1 MKKRLFA
8 LALAGVLA
16 AATLTGCGSLKGD
29 ETVATVDDT
38 KIDADLANFFARY
51 TQATYETY
59 YSAYMGEDMWNS
71 DASDGETYEE
81 SVKSSVLKS
90 LEDMIL
96 LEKHMK
102 DYDVSITD
110 EDKAMIKETTQQFL
124 DDNSLDDKNLVSGN
138 EKTVNRALTLMAVQQ
153 KMRTAI
159 QAGTDTEVSDE
170 EAAQKSMDYVF
181 ISYQT
186 KDDSGNSKDVSD
198 DEKAQLKSQAEAIAS
213 GLKEG
218 GDLNTLAE
226 EQGATVQ
233 TLTFDKD
240 TTSPEEDLIK
250 AADALGEGESTDVI
264 ETEKGCYVAKVT
276 SLLDRT
282 ATDSKK
288 SQIVQERR
296 TKLYDDTL
304 KKWRK
309 KADIKVHKG
318 VWKKVSFQK
327 LCDMIAMRSTA
338 FIGDVML
345 VIEGLLS
352 VMQERLEEGDII
364 CMGRLGNFR
373 MVAGSKGATTKDDF
387 NTSLFND
394 ARIVYVSGTM
404 LADIK
409 KNAKF
414 EELKPIIDPDANNNG
429 GSGSEDRPE
438 IE

>member
-8 LALAGVLA
+8 LALAGVLV

-59 YSAYMGEDMWNS
+59 YSAYLGEDMWNS

-96 LEKHMK
+96 LEKHME

-124 DDNSLDDKNLVSGN
+124 NDNSLDDKNLVSGN

-159 QAGTDTEVSDE
+159 QAGADTEVSDE

-218 GDLNTLAE
+218 GDLNALAE

-240 TTSPEEDLIK
+240 TTSPDEDLIK

-288 SQIVQERR
+288 SQIVQERQK
-296 TKLYDDTL
+296 KLYDDTV

-318 VWKKVSFQK
+318 VWEKVSFQK
-327 LCDMIAMRSTA
+327 
-338 FIGDVML
+338 V
-345 VIEGLLS
+345 S
-352 VMQERLEEGDII
+352 VKMKTETQTPYTDQ
-364 CMGRLGNFR
+364 
-373 MVAGSKGATTKDDF
+373 VQTDDQAQTD
-387 NTSLFND
+387 N
-394 ARIVYVSGTM
+394 
-404 LADIK
+404 
-409 KNAKF
+409 
-414 EELKPIIDPDANNNG
+414 
-429 GSGSEDRPE
+429 
-438 IE
+438 

>member
-59 YSAYMGEDMWNS
+59 YSAYLGEDMWNS

-96 LEKHMK
+96 LEKHME

-124 DDNSLDDKNLVSGN
+124 NDNSLDDKNLVSGN

-159 QAGTDTEVSDE
+159 QAGADTEVSDE

-218 GDLNTLAE
+218 GDLNALAE

-240 TTSPEEDLIK
+240 TTSPDEDLIK

-288 SQIVQERR
+288 SQIVQERQ
-296 TKLYDDTL
+296 TKLYDDTV

-318 VWKKVSFQK
+318 VWEKVSFQK
-327 LCDMIAMRSTA
+327 
-338 FIGDVML
+338 V
-345 VIEGLLS
+345 S
-352 VMQERLEEGDII
+352 VKMKTETQTPYTDQ
-364 CMGRLGNFR
+364 
-373 MVAGSKGATTKDDF
+373 VQTDDQTQTD
-387 NTSLFND
+387 N
-394 ARIVYVSGTM
+394 
-404 LADIK
+404 
-409 KNAKF
+409 
-414 EELKPIIDPDANNNG
+414 
-429 GSGSEDRPE
+429 
-438 IE
+438 

>member
-96 LEKHMK
+96 LEKHME

-124 DDNSLDDKNLVSGN
+124 NDNSLDDKNLVSGN

-159 QAGTDTEVSDE
+159 QAGADTEVSDE

-218 GDLNTLAE
+218 GDLNALAE

-240 TTSPEEDLIK
+240 TTSPDEDLIK

-288 SQIVQERR
+288 SQIVQERQ
-296 TKLYDDTL
+296 TKLYDDTV

-309 KADIKVHKG
+309 KADIKVHKD

-327 LCDMIAMRSTA
+327 
-338 FIGDVML
+338 V
-345 VIEGLLS
+345 S
-352 VMQERLEEGDII
+352 VKMKTETQTPYTDQ
-364 CMGRLGNFR
+364 
-373 MVAGSKGATTKDDF
+373 VQTDDQAQTD
-387 NTSLFND
+387 N
-394 ARIVYVSGTM
+394 
-404 LADIK
+404 
-409 KNAKF
+409 
-414 EELKPIIDPDANNNG
+414 
-429 GSGSEDRPE
+429 
-438 IE
+438 

>member
-59 YSAYMGEDMWNS
+59 YSAYLGEDMWNS

-96 LEKHMK
+96 LEKHME

-240 TTSPEEDLIK
+240 TTSPDEDLIK

-264 ETEKGCYVAKVT
+264 ETEKGCYIAKVT

-288 SQIVQERR
+288 SQIVQERQ

-309 KADIKVHKG
+309 KADIKVHKD

-327 LCDMIAMRSTA
+327 
-338 FIGDVML
+338 V
-345 VIEGLLS
+345 S
-352 VMQERLEEGDII
+352 VKMKTETQTPYTDQ
-364 CMGRLGNFR
+364 
-373 MVAGSKGATTKDDF
+373 VQTDDQAQ
-387 NTSLFND
+387 T
-394 ARIVYVSGTM
+394 
-404 LADIK
+404 
-409 KNAKF
+409 
-414 EELKPIIDPDANNNG
+414 NN
-429 GSGSEDRPE
+429 
-438 IE
+438 

>member
-59 YSAYMGEDMWNS
+59 YSAYLGEDMWNS

-96 LEKHMK
+96 LEKHME

-159 QAGTDTEVSDE
+159 QAGADTEVSDE
-170 EAAQKSMDYVF
+170 EAAQKSMDYVL

-240 TTSPEEDLIK
+240 TTSPDEDLIK

-309 KADIKVHKG
+309 KADIKVHKD

-327 LCDMIAMRSTA
+327 
-338 FIGDVML
+338 V
-345 VIEGLLS
+345 S
-352 VMQERLEEGDII
+352 VKMKTETQTPYTDQVQTD
-364 CMGRLGNFR
+364 NQ
-373 MVAGSKGATTKDDF
+373 AQTD
-387 NTSLFND
+387 N
-394 ARIVYVSGTM
+394 
-404 LADIK
+404 
-409 KNAKF
+409 
-414 EELKPIIDPDANNNG
+414 
-429 GSGSEDRPE
+429 
-438 IE
+438 

>member
-16 AATLTGCGSLKGD
+16 AVTLTGCGSLKGD

-59 YSAYMGEDMWNS
+59 YSAYLGEDMWNS

-96 LEKHMK
+96 LEKHME

-124 DDNSLDDKNLVSGN
+124 NDNSLDDKNLVSGN
-138 EKTVNRALTLMAVQQ
+138 EKTVNRALTMMAVQQ

-159 QAGTDTEVSDE
+159 QAGADTEVSDE

-218 GDLNTLAE
+218 GDLNALAE

-240 TTSPEEDLIK
+240 TTSPDEDLIK

-288 SQIVQERR
+288 SQIVQERQK
-296 TKLYDDTL
+296 KLYDDTV

-318 VWKKVSFQK
+318 VWEKVSFQK
-327 LCDMIAMRSTA
+327 
-338 FIGDVML
+338 V
-345 VIEGLLS
+345 S
-352 VMQERLEEGDII
+352 VKMKTETQTPYTDQ
-364 CMGRLGNFR
+364 
-373 MVAGSKGATTKDDF
+373 VQTDDQAQTD
-387 NTSLFND
+387 N
-394 ARIVYVSGTM
+394 
-404 LADIK
+404 
-409 KNAKF
+409 
-414 EELKPIIDPDANNNG
+414 
-429 GSGSEDRPE
+429 
-438 IE
+438 

>member
-16 AATLTGCGSLKGD
+16 AVTLTGCGSLKGD

-59 YSAYMGEDMWNS
+59 YSAYLGEDMWNS

-96 LEKHMK
+96 LEKHME

-124 DDNSLDDKNLVSGN
+124 NDNSLDDKNLVSGN

-159 QAGTDTEVSDE
+159 QAGADTEVSDE

-218 GDLNTLAE
+218 GDLNALAE

-240 TTSPEEDLIK
+240 TTSPDEDLIK

-288 SQIVQERR
+288 SQIVQERQ
-296 TKLYDDTL
+296 TKLYDDTV

-309 KADIKVHKG
+309 KADIKVHKS

-327 LCDMIAMRSTA
+327 
-338 FIGDVML
+338 V
-345 VIEGLLS
+345 S
-352 VMQERLEEGDII
+352 VKMKTETQTPYTDQ
-364 CMGRLGNFR
+364 
-373 MVAGSKGATTKDDF
+373 VQTDDQAQTD
-387 NTSLFND
+387 N
-394 ARIVYVSGTM
+394 
-404 LADIK
+404 
-409 KNAKF
+409 
-414 EELKPIIDPDANNNG
+414 
-429 GSGSEDRPE
+429 
-438 IE
+438 

>member
-8 LALAGVLA
+8 LVLAGVLA

-59 YSAYMGEDMWNS
+59 YSAYLGDDMWNS

-96 LEKHMK
+96 LEKHMD

-110 EDKAMIKETTQQFL
+110 EDKATIKETTQQFL

-138 EKTVNRALTLMAVQQ
+138 KKTVNRALTLMAVQQ
-153 KMRTAI
+153 KMRIAI
-159 QAGTDTEVSDE
+159 QAGADTEVSDD

-181 ISYQT
+181 FSYQT

-198 DEKAQLKSQAEAIAS
+198 DEKTKLKSQAEAVAS

-240 TTSPEEDLIK
+240 TTSPDADLIK

-264 ETEKGCYVAKVT
+264 ETDKGCYVAKVT

-288 SQIVQERR
+288 SQIVQERQ
-296 TKLYDDTL
+296 TKLYDDTV

-309 KADIKVHKG
+309 KADIKVHKS

-327 LCDMIAMRSTA
+327 
-338 FIGDVML
+338 V
-345 VIEGLLS
+345 S
-352 VMQERLEEGDII
+352 VKMKTETQTPYTDQ
-364 CMGRLGNFR
+364 
-373 MVAGSKGATTKDDF
+373 VQTDDQ
-387 NTSLFND
+387 SQ
-394 ARIVYVSGTM
+394 SGQ
-404 LADIK
+404 
-409 KNAKF
+409 
-414 EELKPIIDPDANNNG
+414 
-429 GSGSEDRPE
+429 
-438 IE
+438 

>member
-59 YSAYMGEDMWNS
+59 YSAYLGEDMWNS

-96 LEKHMK
+96 LEKHME

-233 TLTFDKD
+233 TLTFDKY
-240 TTSPEEDLIK
+240 TTSPDEDLIK

-264 ETEKGCYVAKVT
+264 ETEKAVT
-276 SLLDRT
+276 
-282 ATDSKK
+282 
-288 SQIVQERR
+288 
-296 TKLYDDTL
+296 
-304 KKWRK
+304 
-309 KADIKVHKG
+309 
-318 VWKKVSFQK
+318 
-327 LCDMIAMRSTA
+327 
-338 FIGDVML
+338 
-345 VIEGLLS
+345 
-352 VMQERLEEGDII
+352 
-364 CMGRLGNFR
+364 
-373 MVAGSKGATTKDDF
+373 
-387 NTSLFND
+387 
-394 ARIVYVSGTM
+394 
-404 LADIK
+404 
-409 KNAKF
+409 
-414 EELKPIIDPDANNNG
+414 
-429 GSGSEDRPE
+429 
-438 IE
+438 

>member
-59 YSAYMGEDMWNS
+59 YSAYLGEDMWNS

-96 LEKHMK
+96 LEKHME

-110 EDKAMIKETTQQFL
+110 EDKATIKETTQQFL

-138 EKTVNRALTLMAVQQ
+138 KKTVNRALTLMAVQQ

-159 QAGTDTEVSDE
+159 QAGADTEVSDE

-218 GDLNTLAE
+218 GDLNALAE

-240 TTSPEEDLIK
+240 TTSPDEDLIK

-288 SQIVQERR
+288 SQIVQERQ

-309 KADIKVHKG
+309 KADIKVHKS

-327 LCDMIAMRSTA
+327 
-338 FIGDVML
+338 V
-345 VIEGLLS
+345 S
-352 VMQERLEEGDII
+352 VKMNTETQTPYTDQ
-364 CMGRLGNFR
+364 
-373 MVAGSKGATTKDDF
+373 VQTDDQ
-387 NTSLFND
+387 
-394 ARIVYVSGTM
+394 AQ
-404 LADIK
+404 
-409 KNAKF
+409 
-414 EELKPIIDPDANNNG
+414 PDN
-429 GSGSEDRPE
+429 
-438 IE
+438 

>member
-16 AATLTGCGSLKGD
+16 VATLTGCGSLKGD

-59 YSAYMGEDMWNS
+59 YSAYLGEDMWNS

-96 LEKHMK
+96 LEKHME

-124 DDNSLDDKNLVSGN
+124 NDNSLDDKNLVSGN

-159 QAGTDTEVSDE
+159 QAGADTEVSDE

-218 GDLNTLAE
+218 GDLNALAE

-240 TTSPEEDLIK
+240 TTSPDEDLIK

-288 SQIVQERR
+288 SQIVQERQ
-296 TKLYDDTL
+296 TKLYDDTV

-318 VWKKVSFQK
+318 VWEKVSFQK
-327 LCDMIAMRSTA
+327 
-338 FIGDVML
+338 V
-345 VIEGLLS
+345 S
-352 VMQERLEEGDII
+352 VKMKTETQTPYTDQ
-364 CMGRLGNFR
+364 
-373 MVAGSKGATTKDDF
+373 VQTDDQAQTD
-387 NTSLFND
+387 N
-394 ARIVYVSGTM
+394 
-404 LADIK
+404 
-409 KNAKF
+409 
-414 EELKPIIDPDANNNG
+414 
-429 GSGSEDRPE
+429 
-438 IE
+438 

>member
-59 YSAYMGEDMWNS
+59 YSAYLGEDMWNS

-288 SQIVQERR
+288 SQIVQERQ

-309 KADIKVHKG
+309 KANIKVHKD

-327 LCDMIAMRSTA
+327 
-338 FIGDVML
+338 V
-345 VIEGLLS
+345 S
-352 VMQERLEEGDII
+352 VKMKTETQTPYTDQ
-364 CMGRLGNFR
+364 
-373 MVAGSKGATTKDDF
+373 VQTDDQAQ
-387 NTSLFND
+387 T
-394 ARIVYVSGTM
+394 
-404 LADIK
+404 
-409 KNAKF
+409 
-414 EELKPIIDPDANNNG
+414 NN
-429 GSGSEDRPE
+429 
-438 IE
+438 

>member
-16 AATLTGCGSLKGD
+16 AVTLTGCGSLKGD

-59 YSAYMGEDMWNS
+59 YSAYLGEDMWNS

-96 LEKHMK
+96 LEKHME

-124 DDNSLDDKNLVSGN
+124 NDNSLDDKNLVSGN

-159 QAGTDTEVSDE
+159 QAGADTEVSDE

-218 GDLNTLAE
+218 GDLNALAE

-240 TTSPEEDLIK
+240 TTSPDEDLIK

-288 SQIVQERR
+288 SKIVQERQK
-296 TKLYDDTL
+296 KLYDDTV

-318 VWKKVSFQK
+318 VWEKVSFQK
-327 LCDMIAMRSTA
+327 
-338 FIGDVML
+338 V
-345 VIEGLLS
+345 S
-352 VMQERLEEGDII
+352 VKMKTETQTPYTDQ
-364 CMGRLGNFR
+364 
-373 MVAGSKGATTKDDF
+373 VQTDDQAQTD
-387 NTSLFND
+387 N
-394 ARIVYVSGTM
+394 
-404 LADIK
+404 
-409 KNAKF
+409 
-414 EELKPIIDPDANNNG
+414 
-429 GSGSEDRPE
+429 
-438 IE
+438 

>member
-16 AATLTGCGSLKGD
+16 TATLTGCGSLKGD

-59 YSAYMGEDMWNS
+59 YSAYLGEDMWNS

-96 LEKHMK
+96 LEKHME

-110 EDKAMIKETTQQFL
+110 EDKATIKETTQQFL

-138 EKTVNRALTLMAVQQ
+138 KKTVNRALTLMAVQQ

-159 QAGTDTEVSDE
+159 QAGADTEVSDE

-218 GDLNTLAE
+218 GDLNALAE

-240 TTSPEEDLIK
+240 TTSPDEDLIK

-288 SQIVQERR
+288 SQIVQERQ

-309 KADIKVHKG
+309 KADIKVHKS

-327 LCDMIAMRSTA
+327 
-338 FIGDVML
+338 V
-345 VIEGLLS
+345 S
-352 VMQERLEEGDII
+352 VKMKTETQTPYTDQ
-364 CMGRLGNFR
+364 
-373 MVAGSKGATTKDDF
+373 VQTDDQAQTD
-387 NTSLFND
+387 N
-394 ARIVYVSGTM
+394 
-404 LADIK
+404 
-409 KNAKF
+409 
-414 EELKPIIDPDANNNG
+414 
-429 GSGSEDRPE
+429 
-438 IE
+438 

>member
-59 YSAYMGEDMWNS
+59 YSAYLGEDMWNS

-96 LEKHMK
+96 LEKHME

-110 EDKAMIKETTQQFL
+110 EDKATIKETTQQFL

-159 QAGTDTEVSDE
+159 QAGADTEVSDE

-218 GDLNTLAE
+218 GDLNALAE

-240 TTSPEEDLIK
+240 TTSPDEDLIK

-288 SQIVQERR
+288 SQIVQERQ

-309 KADIKVHKG
+309 KADIKVHKS

-327 LCDMIAMRSTA
+327 
-338 FIGDVML
+338 V
-345 VIEGLLS
+345 S
-352 VMQERLEEGDII
+352 VKMKTETQTPYTDQ
-364 CMGRLGNFR
+364 
-373 MVAGSKGATTKDDF
+373 VQTDDQAQTD
-387 NTSLFND
+387 N
-394 ARIVYVSGTM
+394 
-404 LADIK
+404 
-409 KNAKF
+409 
-414 EELKPIIDPDANNNG
+414 
-429 GSGSEDRPE
+429 
-438 IE
+438 

>member
-59 YSAYMGEDMWNS
+59 YSAYLGEDMWNS

-96 LEKHMK
+96 LEKHME

-110 EDKAMIKETTQQFL
+110 EDKATIKETTQQFL

-138 EKTVNRALTLMAVQQ
+138 KKTVNRALTLMAVQQ

-159 QAGTDTEVSDE
+159 QAGADTEVSDE

-218 GDLNTLAE
+218 GDLNALAE

-240 TTSPEEDLIK
+240 TTSPDEDLIK

-288 SQIVQERR
+288 SQIVQERQ

-309 KADIKVHKG
+309 KADIKVHKS

-327 LCDMIAMRSTA
+327 
-338 FIGDVML
+338 V
-345 VIEGLLS
+345 S
-352 VMQERLEEGDII
+352 VKMKTETQTPYADQ
-364 CMGRLGNFR
+364 
-373 MVAGSKGATTKDDF
+373 VQTDDQAQTD
-387 NTSLFND
+387 N
-394 ARIVYVSGTM
+394 
-404 LADIK
+404 
-409 KNAKF
+409 
-414 EELKPIIDPDANNNG
+414 
-429 GSGSEDRPE
+429 
-438 IE
+438 

>member
-59 YSAYMGEDMWNS
+59 YSAYLGEDMWNS

-96 LEKHMK
+96 LEKHME

-124 DDNSLDDKNLVSGN
+124 NDNSLDDKNLVSGN

-159 QAGTDTEVSDE
+159 QAGADTEVSDE

-218 GDLNTLAE
+218 GDLNALAE

-240 TTSPEEDLIK
+240 TTSPDEDLIK

-288 SQIVQERR
+288 SQIVQERQ
-296 TKLYDDTL
+296 TKLYDDTV

-318 VWKKVSFQK
+318 VWKKVSVQK
-327 LCDMIAMRSTA
+327 
-338 FIGDVML
+338 V
-345 VIEGLLS
+345 S
-352 VMQERLEEGDII
+352 VKMKTETQTPYTDQ
-364 CMGRLGNFR
+364 
-373 MVAGSKGATTKDDF
+373 VQTDDQAQTD
-387 NTSLFND
+387 N
-394 ARIVYVSGTM
+394 
-404 LADIK
+404 
-409 KNAKF
+409 
-414 EELKPIIDPDANNNG
+414 
-429 GSGSEDRPE
+429 
-438 IE
+438 

>member
-59 YSAYMGEDMWNS
+59 YSAYLGEDMWNS

-96 LEKHMK
+96 LEKHME

-159 QAGTDTEVSDE
+159 QAGADTEVSDE

-218 GDLNTLAE
+218 GDLNALAE

-240 TTSPEEDLIK
+240 TTSPDEDLIK

-288 SQIVQERR
+288 SQIVQERQ
-296 TKLYDDTL
+296 TKLYDDTV

-309 KADIKVHKG
+309 KVDIKVHKG

-327 LCDMIAMRSTA
+327 
-338 FIGDVML
+338 V
-345 VIEGLLS
+345 S
-352 VMQERLEEGDII
+352 VKMKTETQTPYTDQ
-364 CMGRLGNFR
+364 
-373 MVAGSKGATTKDDF
+373 VQTDDQAQTD
-387 NTSLFND
+387 N
-394 ARIVYVSGTM
+394 
-404 LADIK
+404 
-409 KNAKF
+409 
-414 EELKPIIDPDANNNG
+414 
-429 GSGSEDRPE
+429 
-438 IE
+438 

>member
-59 YSAYMGEDMWNS
+59 YSAYLGEDMWNS

-96 LEKHMK
+96 LEKHME

-124 DDNSLDDKNLVSGN
+124 NDNSLDDKNLVSGN

-218 GDLNTLAE
+218 GDLNALAE

-240 TTSPEEDLIK
+240 TTSPDEDLIK
-250 AADALGEGESTDVI
+250 AADALGEGESTEVI

-288 SQIVQERR
+288 SQIVQERQ
-296 TKLYDDTL
+296 TKLYDDTV

-309 KADIKVHKG
+309 KADIKVHKS

-327 LCDMIAMRSTA
+327 
-338 FIGDVML
+338 V
-345 VIEGLLS
+345 S
-352 VMQERLEEGDII
+352 VKMKTETQTPYTDQ
-364 CMGRLGNFR
+364 
-373 MVAGSKGATTKDDF
+373 VQTDDQAQTD
-387 NTSLFND
+387 N
-394 ARIVYVSGTM
+394 
-404 LADIK
+404 
-409 KNAKF
+409 
-414 EELKPIIDPDANNNG
+414 
-429 GSGSEDRPE
+429 
-438 IE
+438 

>member
-59 YSAYMGEDMWNS
+59 YSAYLGEDMWNS

-96 LEKHMK
+96 LEKHME

-124 DDNSLDDKNLVSGN
+124 NDNSLDDKNLVSGN

-153 KMRTAI
+153 KMRIAI
-159 QAGTDTEVSDE
+159 QAGADTEVSDE

-218 GDLNTLAE
+218 GDLNALAE

-240 TTSPEEDLIK
+240 TTSPDEDLIK

-288 SQIVQERR
+288 SQIVQERQ
-296 TKLYDDTL
+296 TKLYDDTV

-309 KADIKVHKG
+309 KADIKVHKC

-327 LCDMIAMRSTA
+327 
-338 FIGDVML
+338 V
-345 VIEGLLS
+345 S
-352 VMQERLEEGDII
+352 VKMKTETQTPYTDQ
-364 CMGRLGNFR
+364 
-373 MVAGSKGATTKDDF
+373 VQTDDQAQTD
-387 NTSLFND
+387 N
-394 ARIVYVSGTM
+394 
-404 LADIK
+404 
-409 KNAKF
+409 
-414 EELKPIIDPDANNNG
+414 
-429 GSGSEDRPE
+429 
-438 IE
+438 

>member
-8 LALAGVLA
+8 LALAGVLV

-59 YSAYMGEDMWNS
+59 YSAYLGEDMWNS

-96 LEKHMK
+96 LEKHME
-102 DYDVSITD
+102 DYDVLITD

-124 DDNSLDDKNLVSGN
+124 NDNSLDDKNLVSGN
-138 EKTVNRALTLMAVQQ
+138 EKTVNRALTLMAVEQ

-159 QAGTDTEVSDE
+159 QAGADTEVSDE

-218 GDLNTLAE
+218 GDLNALAE

-233 TLTFDKD
+233 TLTFDRD
-240 TTSPEEDLIK
+240 TTSPDEDLIK

-288 SQIVQERR
+288 SQIVQERQ
-296 TKLYDDTL
+296 TKLYDDTV

-318 VWKKVSFQK
+318 VWEKVSFQK
-327 LCDMIAMRSTA
+327 
-338 FIGDVML
+338 V
-345 VIEGLLS
+345 S
-352 VMQERLEEGDII
+352 VKMKTETQTPYTDQ
-364 CMGRLGNFR
+364 
-373 MVAGSKGATTKDDF
+373 VQTDDQAQTD
-387 NTSLFND
+387 N
-394 ARIVYVSGTM
+394 
-404 LADIK
+404 
-409 KNAKF
+409 
-414 EELKPIIDPDANNNG
+414 
-429 GSGSEDRPE
+429 
-438 IE
+438 